1 MADLSNTP
9 LIVRRSSDADKP
21 TAVTGLSD
29 GQIGLGIFQTLGQT
43 VVALRAIDEGIAI
56 GGSPGLPS
64 GAVLSGAP
72 STTQKAAAQLSTVEL
87 VLAGGL
93 LIAGIVVLVKVL

>member
-1 MADLSNTP
+1 MSHFWGLGSHP
-9 LIVRRSSDADKP
+9 EEEQKP
-21 TAVTGLSD
+21 TSQTGTSA

-43 VVALRAIDEGIAI
+43 VVALAAIEEGIAI
-56 GGSPGLPS
+56 GGSPGLPA
-64 GAVLSGAP
+64 GAVLSGDP
-72 STTQKAAAQLSTVEL
+72 PVRPKAAAQLSTVEL